1 MPKRPL
7 AGRKERLFVC
17 CSAAESSS
25 SCSSSAQAPTSGLLD
40 ARRWLVRMVRG
51 DGGSASSTLLVR
63 VGVELVQKAEALLGF
78 DLVGFAMRFVWSLL
92 FSTIVGQTWR
102 SS

>member
-1 MPKRPL
+1 MDANGHGRHVVDADQRTIWRDVCVQPGRL
-7 AGRKERLFVC
+7 AIGYH
-17 CSAAESSS
+17 
-25 SCSSSAQAPTSGLLD
+25 
-40 ARRWLVRMVRG
+40 RRWLVRMVRG